1 MPDTQPRRAPV
12 QRLPPEDAAVG
23 AVALFADLCHD
34 LVHGPAVE
42 LVVADDGEGEGVLQS
57 VAFDA
62 FEAVVAVAFDAF
74 VDGEQDEVEAVV
86 VALVEGLEDR
96 GEDGG
101 VFAAGGADGDALAA
115 VEEGV
120 GGDGVVDLGFEDGE
134 EAGLA

>member
-1 MPDTQPRRAPV
+1 VADAEPRRAPV
-12 QRLPPEDAAVG
+12 ERLPPEDAAVG
-23 AVALFADLCHD
+23 AVALVADLRDD

-42 LVVADDGEGEGVLQS
+42 FVVADDGEGQGVLQS
-57 VAFDA
+57 VALDG

-74 VDGEQDEVEAVV
+74 VDGEEDEVEAVV
-86 VALVEGLEDR
+86 VALVEGFEDR
-96 GEDGG
+96 SEDGG

-115 VEEGV
+115 LEEGV